1 MAYDYREAM
10 TDDIKQYIDENVTI
24 DDNGYTYN
32 GEVYE
37 DGQELYDAL
46 TDDLWV
52 DDSVT
57 GNGSGSYTMNREE
70 AKGYVVDNMELVSD
84 VMNEFG
90 IESDYVGKRLLDQD
104 WEYFDVSIR
113 CYLLGEILGEVL
125 SEMGIDY

>member
-10 TDDIKQYIDENVTI
+10 ADDIKQYIDENVTI

-70 AKGYVVDNMELVSD
+70 AKGYVVDNMELVAD
-84 VMNEFG
+84 VMNEFS
-90 IESDYVGKRLLDQD
+90 IESDYVGKRFLEQD

-113 CYLLGEILGEVL
+113 CYLLGEILGEIL
-125 SEMGIDY
+125 SELGVEY

>member
-1 MAYDYREAM
+1 MAYDYRKAM

-90 IESDYVGKRLLDQD
+90 IESDYVGKRLLEQD

-125 SEMGIDY
+125 SEMGVEY

>member
-10 TDDIKQYIDENVTI
+10 ADDIKQYIDENVTI

-32 GEVYE
+32 GEVYT

-70 AKGYVVDNMELVSD
+70 AKGYVVDNMELVVD

-90 IESDYVGKRLLDQD
+90 IESDYVGKRLLEQD

-113 CYLLGEILGEVL
+113 CYLLGEILAEIL
-125 SEMGIDY
+125 SELGVEY

>member
-10 TDDIKQYIDENVTI
+10 ADDIKQYIDENVTI

-32 GEVYE
+32 GEVYA

-70 AKGYVVDNMELVSD
+70 AKGYVVDNMELVAD

-90 IESDYVGKRLLDQD
+90 IESDYVGKRLLEQD

-113 CYLLGEILGEVL
+113 CYLLGEILGEIL
-125 SEMGIDY
+125 SELGVEY

>member
-1 MAYDYREAM
+1 MAYDYRKAM

-70 AKGYVVDNMELVSD
+70 TKGYVVDNMELVSD

-90 IESDYVGKRLLDQD
+90 IESDYVGKRLLEQD

-125 SEMGIDY
+125 SEMGVEY